1 MQLKT
6 VSSIGLAFL
15 LVFGVVGVASAQ
27 EVAATQGIFIRV
39 DKPAANS
46 WAKIG
51 DKIVFRVLC
60 YDQRL
65 DAAFTITLK
74 DSSLADDP
82 ATPAGLYTISI
93 PENST
98 QVDVDDAGTDAD
110 ERLISGASVSP
121 TAALTVTKGLGSGVD
136 TFTVTLTVEQDDG
149 IETDN
154 NHAVKV
160 VVDTDAA
167 TNPGGALNN
176 LMTNKKITPATAGF
190 GASRVGDG
198 RLFGIDSVRPLH
210 ASVFTRIE
218 LDLGRLNTVKDDTSD
233 LGTTTPPYVQQIQIV
248 TDKVFRAVLHLNTSA
263 ILSAKADRI
272 EVGLVPA
279 DSIARYVAPDTDD
292 PPGLGLAA
300 PLADAKAFEE
310 DARLKITLRGDRL
323 YSPNPSVEARVTA
336 GQFKD
341 NERLELYAYLV
352 DTAGNVGGEA
362 TGPDAAD
369 WKDLHGTADVLAAD
383 TASPRVP
390 AAATA
395 STNVPII
402 GDATAPTIT
411 VNYPNPDSIAA
422 GSHKPLITA
431 APTQT
436 LSSSIYTLLPG
447 EPAGMQTDRELKPLD
462 FKLSETPSKITI
474 KHADSTLTLGPYVT
488 DVAGTNVTV
497 DPTGGTKAV
506 KVDFLDIQD
515 NTGTLNTVA
524 DLQIE
529 PSNQPEW
536 FTQTEATGV
545 VAGVDD
551 GKYEAKGGTSGDI
564 VITVLDSLGNESK
577 VTLTGITLDG
587 NTPGL
592 TNLFPSDDT
601 APKDATNEDA
611 PTIGPVTKNLA
622 FQINEE
628 LDSLSIRY
636 HETGG
641 GKAIVQA
648 YGSGNTRLETVGS
661 LVSWPVNDTTFVDRQ
676 RYSLEVLAID
686 LAGNASVTK
695 GGTLTFKDVFTNPDA
710 DLFKIAATPEEKQ
723 VAGVDVSLALTVIDT
738 TLTRMEKEQ
747 DSAAGDVRAVTY
759 HTPSAVAVIVSGD
772 QEDALEGVTFS
783 GTGVSAAPSFVLPAD
798 LAAAGMVAKAAI
810 LDGDGWHAGSRTVK
824 FKSSKPLTGITVM
837 AAEGTIDPSTGT
849 YSLRISGQAAKKIN
863 VSVAELSKFVVTARE
878 GQVTGA
884 NVAGAF
890 TINVVPADAFG
901 NASMKI
907 DNTVD
912 SKTYTS
918 VAVNFSTSNA
928 AVTVPSG
935 QQMVAAG
942 GTDFGAVAADVDGSA
957 TINVRTVA
965 ETYVT
970 GATQAD
976 DADADKTGALTGS
989 VSVTIVS
996 EDGPG
1001 ADPGAPAAV
1010 ANVVVQDYKGA
1021 DGEGDQGGVV
1031 VVSFPNSSQHDA
1043 VTSYEIQREVD
1054 VTTTTDE
1061 EGNQVALEAPVK
1073 QWLPWTSVSFEADA
1087 GDEMGD
1093 ADGDMQTVIVPAI
1106 DNVATN
1112 WGVVAVGS
1120 EGSSDTTRATAGKR
1134 TFTKE
1139 SIRQTLQLLGMA
1151 PEAELLT
1158 DEELSNQFNAPED
1171 YVKSLIGDQ
1180 KNVIFAPVNP
1190 DLSALIGSAAVP
1202 SNIRTSHAGS
1212 ILSSLRTVT
1221 EEPVAA
1227 VDDIAPAAVT
1237 DASGTG
1243 AGGVV
1248 LTWTASAN
1256 DNVVGSIPYR
1266 GYNIPIMG
1274 VSGYKVMRGASAD
1287 ALEEVASI
1295 PAGSTRFSD
1304 DNLPDGATS
1313 LVYRIDAFDD
1323 NNVAMG
1329 DLVTVSDISVR
1340 QTFVDAEG
1348 DPVYLMVLPSKGG
1361 NLQMDFEDVI
1371 AFGAAFGSQ
1380 KGDANYN
1387 PQADVNDDGSVD
1399 FSDLATAA
1407 ASFGRTAAVPAGK
1420 LAVVPQRPGVN
1431 ADTEMTL
1438 ELAGDKVLV
1447 GETVTLTVSMANARQ
1462 LNGFGLELAY
1472 DADKFEFVSVAPAEN
1487 DLLKSEGGETPLFK
1501 NWAEEGRISVVNV
1514 ITESGTVSGEGAL
1527 VTFTFKVLREFDDS
1541 ARFEIAQGV
1550 VFDADQLQNPVVTLG
1565 ALDVQST
1572 PTEFALHQNYPNPFN
1587 PQTNVPYDLAEG
1599 GDVVLRIYN
1608 LLGQEVRTLV
1618 RERQAPGRYT
1628 VQWSG
1633 MDDRGV
1639 SVSSGI
1645 YFYQVS
1651 VAGKFQDAKRLMLLK

>member
-27 EVAATQGIFIRV
+27 EVAATQGVLIRV
-39 DKPAANS
+39 DEPKANTWAA
-46 WAKIG
+46 IG
-51 DKIVFRVLC
+51 DTIRARVLAYNGILDVAFRVSVV
-60 YDQRL
+60 
-65 DAAFTITLK
+65 
-74 DSSLADDP
+74 DSSLADDAVG
-82 ATPAGLYTISI
+82 ATPRSATDNKIFYNIDVGT
-93 PENST
+93 PRDAAARTTGST
-98 QVDVDDAGTDAD
+98 QVTFGDGT
-110 ERLISGASVSP
+110 E
-121 TAALTVTKGLGSGVD
+121 SGVD
-136 TFTVTLTVEQDDG
+136 TFYVKIG
-149 IETDN
+149 IGSEPDWESSS
-154 NHAVKV
+154 NHALKV
-160 VVDTDAA
+160 VVDLDPT
-167 TNPGGALNN
+167 TSGNELNN
-176 LMTNKKITPATAGF
+176 LMRNKKITSATAGF
-190 GASRVGDG
+190 GATRVGDG
-198 RLFGIDSVRPLH
+198 VLFGVDGSRPAH
-210 ASVFTRIE
+210 GTGPTAIFESIA
-218 LDLGRLNTVKDDTSD
+218 LDLAKVNTVKDDTAGVD
-233 LGTTTPPYVQQIQIV
+233 PPRAPVVTQIQLV
-248 TDKVFRAVLHLNTSA
+248 TDSEFRAVLNLRTNQVIA
-263 ILSAKADRI
+263 NKATKI

-279 DSIARYVAPDTDD
+279 DSIARYQLPLVPVAPETRA
-292 PPGLGLAA
+292 GLALDA
-300 PLADAKAFEE
+300 EPARAKAFKE
-310 DARLKITLRGDRL
+310 DALVKLVVQGDRL
-323 YSPNPSVEARVTA
+323 FNAKPSVSTKIEAGT
-336 GQFKD
+336 FKD
-341 NERLELYAYLV
+341 NQRLELLAYVV
-352 DTAGNVGGEA
+352 DVAGNVGG
-362 TGPDAAD
+362 AAAGD
-369 WKDLHGTADVLAAD
+369 DDPTAANWRTLHGTDNIYAADVTATPITAA
-383 TASPRVP
+383 A
-390 AAATA
+390 AAATL
-395 STNVPII
+395 NVPII
-402 GDATAPTIT
+402 GDATAPKIT

-422 GSHKPLITA
+422 GSHDPLISAALTQSLGTA
-431 APTQT
+431 
-436 LSSSIYTLLPG
+436 YDMLPG
-447 EPAGMQTDRELKPLD
+447 ENAGVQENRALKPLEI
-462 FKLSETPSKITI
+462 KLSETPSKITI
-474 KHADSTLTLGPYVT
+474 KHADSTLTLEDYASNLATATAATEVT
-488 DVAGTNVTV
+488 YT
-497 DPTGGTKAV
+497 DPTGGNKVA
-506 KVDFLDIQD
+506 KVDFLNIAD
-515 NTGTLNTVA
+515 NSGTFSGGTA
-524 DLQIE
+524 TDPQYQSAA
-529 PSNQPEW
+529 SNQSAW
-536 FTQTEATGV
+536 FTQKDGV
-545 VAGVDD
+545 VAGIEK
-551 GKYEAKGGTSGDI
+551 GKYVAKGGTSGDI
-564 VITVLDSLGNESK
+564 TITVWDSLENKSELK
-577 VTLTGITLDG
+577 LTGITLDG

-592 TNLFPSDDT
+592 SNLFPT
-601 APKDATNEDA
+601 NVNAPKDAANEDA
-611 PTIGPVTKNLA
+611 PTINLFTKDA
-622 FQINEE
+622 VFQINEE
-628 LDSLSIRY
+628 LDSLSVRY
-636 HETGG
+636 QETGG

-648 YGSGNTRLETVGS
+648 YGSGNARLEAVNS
-661 LVSWPVNDTTFVDRQ
+661 LTTWPVNDTTFVERQ
-676 RYSLEVLAID
+676 RYSLQVLAID
-686 LAGNASVTK
+686 LAGNASVTD
-695 GGTLTFKDVFTNPDA
+695 GGTLTFKKGFGNPDA
-710 DLFKIAATPEEKQ
+710 DQFKIAADPAEKQ
-723 VAGVDVSLALTVIDT
+723 VAGVDVALTISVLDT
-738 TLTRMEKEQ
+738 TLTRIDE
-747 DSAAGDVRAVTY
+747 SDVRAVTY
-759 HTPSAVAVIVSGD
+759 HTQSAVAVIVSGD

-783 GTGVSAAPSFVLPAD
+783 GTGVSAAPSFNLPAD
-798 LAAAGMVAKAAI
+798 LAEAGMVAKAAI
-810 LDGDGWHAGSRTVK
+810 LDGDGWNAGLRTVK

-837 AAEGTIDPSTGT
+837 AAEGTIDPSTGA

-878 GQVTGA
+878 GQVSGG

-890 TINVVPADAFG
+890 TLNVVPTDEFG

-907 DNTVD
+907 ENTVD

-935 QQMVAAG
+935 QQTVPAG
-942 GTDFGAVAADVDGSA
+942 GADFGAVAADVDGSA

-965 ETYVT
+965 DDYTT
-970 GATQAD
+970 GAVQGED
-976 DADADKTGALTGS
+976 DDKSAALTGS
-989 VSVTIVS
+989 VTVTIVS

-1031 VVSFPNSSQHDA
+1031 VVSFPNSSQHEA
-1043 VTSYEIQREVD
+1043 VTAYQISRQIDSTTGVD
-1054 VTTTTDE
+1054 D
-1061 EGNQVALEAPVK
+1061 EGNVVELEEPVK
-1073 QWLPWTSVSFEADA
+1073 KWVVWTSVGFGADA
-1087 GDEMGD
+1087 GDNAGD
-1093 ADGDMQTVIVPAI
+1093 AEGDMQTVIVPAI

-1112 WGVVAVGS
+1112 WGVTSISDGGES
-1120 EGSSDTTRATAGKR
+1120 ESTTASKR
-1134 TFTKE
+1134 VYTKE
-1139 SIRQTLQLLGMA
+1139 SIQQTLQLLGMA

-1304 DNLPDGATS
+1304 DDLPDGATS

-1323 NNVAMG
+1323 NNVAMS
-1329 DLVTVSDISVR
+1329 DLITISDISVR
-1340 QTFVDAEG
+1340 VSFVDAEG
-1348 DPVYLMVLPSKGG
+1348 EPVYLMVLPSKGG

-1462 LNGFGLELAY
+1462 LNGYGLELAY

-1572 PTEFALHQNYPNPFN
+1572 PTEFALHQNFPNPFN
-1587 PQTNVPYDLAEG
+1587 PQTNIPYDLAEG

>member
-27 EVAATQGIFIRV
+27 EVAATQGILIRV
-39 DKPAANS
+39 DRPAANTWVAIDDS
-46 WAKIG
+46 IKVRI
-51 DKIVFRVLC
+51 LC
-60 YDQRL
+60 YDGRL
-65 DAAFTITLK
+65 DDGFNVALV
-74 DSSLADDP
+74 DSSVADGAIGSGPDIP
-82 ATPAGLYTISI
+82 AKIYYNIGNTTTAG
-93 PENST
+93 N
-98 QVDVDDAGTDAD
+98 QRVRAGAAGT
-110 ERLISGASVSP
+110 SGVDTFEVTFVVTTAELVESASNHALKVVVSP
-121 TAALTVTKGLGSGVD
+121 TAAA
-136 TFTVTLTVEQDDG
+136 DG
-149 IETDN
+149 
-154 NHAVKV
+154 
-160 VVDTDAA
+160 
-167 TNPGGALNN
+167 PLNN

-198 RLFGIDSVRPLH
+198 KLFGVDSVRPLH
-210 ASVFTRIE
+210 GDVFESIA
-218 LDLGRLNTVKDDTSD
+218 LDLGRLNTVKDDTTGAPDGS
-233 LGTTTPPYVQQIQIV
+233 PPYVQQIQIV
-248 TDKVFRAVLHLNTSA
+248 TDKVFRAVLNLHTAS
-263 ILSAKADRI
+263 ILGARADRI

-279 DSIARYVAPDTDD
+279 DSIARYVLDTTDG
-292 PPGLGLAA
+292 GLGLDAEVA
-300 PLADAKAFEE
+300 NAKAFKE

-323 YSPNPSVEARVTA
+323 YSPNPSVEQKVAA

-341 NERLELYAYLV
+341 NERLELFAYLV
-352 DTAGNVGGEA
+352 DVAGNVSGTAA
-362 TGPDAAD
+362 TAPAAAN
-369 WKDLHGTADVLAAD
+369 WKSLHGTTGVLAAD
-383 TASPRVP
+383 TAVPRTP
-390 AAATA
+390 ADGTTDPPGA
-395 STNVPII
+395 TNVPII
-402 GDATAPTIT
+402 GDATAPKIT
-411 VNYPNPDSIAA
+411 VNHPNPDSIAA
-422 GSHKPLITA
+422 GTHDPLISA
-431 APTQT
+431 AIMQT
-436 LSSSIYTLLPG
+436 LALYDLLPG
-447 EPAGMQTDRELKPLD
+447 EPTGAQTDRKLSPLE

-474 KHADSTLTLGPYVT
+474 KHADSTLTLDDYMIDDPASPGT
-488 DVAGTNVTV
+488 DISIDA
-497 DPTGGTKAV
+497 TGGDKVAT
-506 KVDFLDIQD
+506 VDFLNISVPE
-515 NTGTLNTVA
+515 GTTPVR
-524 DLQIE
+524 Q
-529 PSNQPEW
+529 PSNQPVW
-536 FTQTEATGV
+536 FTTTEATGV
-545 VAGVDD
+545 QAGVAK
-551 GKYEAKGGTSGDI
+551 GKYVAKGGTSGDLT
-564 VITVLDSLGNESK
+564 ITVWDSLNNKSELK
-577 VTLTGITLDG
+577 LTGITLDG

-622 FQINEE
+622 FQIDEE

-636 HETGG
+636 HEAGG
-641 GKAIVQA
+641 AVAIVQA
-648 YGSGNTRLETVGS
+648 FGSGNTRLETVGS
-661 LVSWPVNDTTFVDRQ
+661 LVSWPVNDTTFIDRQ
-676 RYSLEVLAID
+676 RYNLEVLAID
-686 LAGNASVTK
+686 LAGNASVTE

-710 DLFKIAATPEEKQ
+710 DQFKIAATPAEKQ

-783 GTGVSAAPSFVLPAD
+783 GTGVSAAPSFNLPAD

-849 YSLRISGQAAKKIN
+849 YSLRISGQAAKKIT

-878 GQVTGA
+878 GQVSGG

-890 TINVVPADAFG
+890 TVNVVPTDAFG

-1021 DGEGDQGGVV
+1021 DGAGDQGGVV
-1031 VVSFPNSSQHDA
+1031 VVSFPNSSQHEA
-1043 VTSYEIQREVD
+1043 VSAYQISREIDSTTGVD
-1054 VTTTTDE
+1054 D
-1061 EGNQVALEAPVK
+1061 EGNVVELEEPVK
-1073 QWLPWTSVSFEADA
+1073 KWVVWTSVGFGADA
-1087 GDEMGD
+1087 GDNAGD
-1093 ADGDMQTVIVPAI
+1093 AEGDMQTVIVPAI

-1112 WGVVAVGS
+1112 WGVTSISDGGES
-1120 EGSSDTTRATAGKR
+1120 ESTTASKR
-1134 TFTKE
+1134 VYTKE
-1139 SIRQTLQLLGMA
+1139 SIQQTLQLLGMA

-1180 KNVIFAPVNP
+1180 KGVVFAPVNP

-1212 ILSSLRTVT
+1212 ILSSVRTVT

-1304 DNLPDGATS
+1304 ENLPDGATS

-1323 NNVAMG
+1323 NNVAMS
-1329 DLVTVSDISVR
+1329 DLITVSDISVR
-1340 QTFVDAEG
+1340 VSFVDAEG
-1348 DPVYLMVLPSKGG
+1348 EPVYLMVLPSKGG

-1438 ELAGDKVLV
+1438 ELTGEKVLV

-1501 NWAEEGRISVVNV
+1501 NWTEEGRISVVNV
-1514 ITESGTVSGEGAL
+1514 ITESGSVSGEGAL

>member
-27 EVAATQGIFIRV
+27 EVAATPGVLIRV
-39 DKPAANS
+39 DAPKANT
-46 WAKIG
+46 WVAIG
-51 DKIVFRVLC
+51 DTIRVRVLC
-60 YDQRL
+60 YDGIL
-65 DAAFTITLK
+65 DGGFRVSVV
-74 DSSLADDP
+74 DSSLADD
-82 ATPAGLYTISI
+82 AV
-93 PENST
+93 E
-98 QVDVDDAGTDAD
+98 DVGRGTNNKIFYNITDDGSGSAD
-110 ERLISGASVSP
+110 EI
-121 TAALTVTKGLGSGVD
+121 TKGDGEESGID
-136 TFTVTLTVEQDDG
+136 TFKVKIGVVAATGFESG
-149 IETDN
+149 S
-154 NHAVKV
+154 NHALKV
-160 VVDTDAA
+160 VVDLDAA
-167 TNPGGALNN
+167 SPFSSGNELNN
-176 LMTNKKITPATAGF
+176 LMRNKKITSATAGF
-190 GASRVGDG
+190 GATRVGDG
-198 RLFGIDSVRPLH
+198 VLFGVDGSRPAH
-210 ASVFTRIE
+210 GTADAAIFESIA
-218 LDLGRLNTVKDDTSD
+218 LDLSKLNTVVNDTVGGS
-233 LGTTTPPYVQQIQIV
+233 GTDPVLVQQIQIV
-248 TDKVFRAVLHLNTSA
+248 TDKEFRAVLNLRTNQVIA
-263 ILSAKADRI
+263 NKATKI

-279 DSIARYVAPDTDD
+279 DSIARYEAAEAD
-292 PPGLGLAA
+292 GGLALSA
-300 PLADAKAFEE
+300 ELANAKAFKE
-310 DARLKITLRGDRL
+310 DALVKLAVQGDRL
-323 YSPNPSVEARVTA
+323 YNAKPSVSQKIEAGT
-336 GQFKD
+336 FKD
-341 NERLELYAYLV
+341 NQRLELLAYVV
-352 DTAGNVGGEA
+352 DVAGNVGGA
-362 TGPDAAD
+362 TAGAATPAAAD
-369 WKDLHGTADVLAAD
+369 WRSLHGTADKIVAAV
-383 TASPRVP
+383 ASPLVA
-390 AAATA
+390 AAATDA
-395 STNVPII
+395 TDLPII
-402 GDATAPTIT
+402 GDATAPKIT
-411 VNYPNPDSIAA
+411 VNYPNPDSVAA
-422 GSHKPLITA
+422 GSHDPLISAAVMQSLGTA
-431 APTQT
+431 YDQ
-436 LSSSIYTLLPG
+436 LPG
-447 EPAGMQTDRELKPLD
+447 EASGVQENRALNPLD
-462 FKLSETPSKITI
+462 IKLSETPSKITI
-474 KHADSTLTLGPYVT
+474 KHADSTLTLGPYVIANS
-488 DVAGTNVTV
+488 DGTADLTT
-497 DPTGGTKAV
+497 DPTGGDKAV
-506 KVDFLDIQD
+506 KVDFLNIQD
-515 NTGTLNTVA
+515 NTGDSPSGAGTDGV
-524 DLQIE
+524 QIR
-529 PSNQPEW
+529 PTNQPEW
-536 FTQTEATGV
+536 FTQEEGV
-545 VAGVDD
+545 VAGVAK
-551 GKYEAKGGTSGDI
+551 GKYEAKGGTAGDI
-564 VITVLDSLGNESK
+564 VITVTDSLGNESK
-577 VTLTGITLDG
+577 LTLTGITLDG
-587 NTPGL
+587 NTPGIS
-592 TNLFPSDDT
+592 NLFPT
-601 APKDATNEDA
+601 NVNAPKDATNEDA
-611 PTIGPVTKNLA
+611 PTINLFTKDA
-622 FQINEE
+622 VFQINEE
-628 LDSLSIRY
+628 LDSLSVRY
-636 HETGG
+636 QETGG

-648 YGSGNTRLETVGS
+648 YGSGNARLEAVSS
-661 LVSWPVNDTTFVDRQ
+661 LTTWPVNDTTFVERQ
-676 RYSLEVLAID
+676 RYTLQVLAID
-686 LAGNASVTK
+686 LAGNASVTD
-695 GGTLTFKDVFTNPDA
+695 GGTLTFKKGFGNPDA
-710 DLFKIAATPEEKQ
+710 DQFKIVAAPEEKQ
-723 VAGVDVSLALTVIDT
+723 VAGVDVALTISVLDS
-738 TLTRMEKEQ
+738 TLTRIDE
-747 DSAAGDVRAVTY
+747 SDVRAVTY
-759 HTPSAVAVIVSGD
+759 HTQSAVAVIVSGD

-798 LAAAGMVAKAAI
+798 LAEAGMVAKAAI
-810 LDGDGWHAGSRTVK
+810 LDGDGWNAGLRTVK

-837 AAEGTIDPSTGT
+837 AAEGTIDPSTGA

-890 TINVVPADAFG
+890 TLNVVPTDAFG

-907 DNTVD
+907 ENTVD

-918 VAVNFSTSNA
+918 IAVNFSTSNA

-935 QQMVAAG
+935 QQTVAAG

-965 ETYVT
+965 EDYTT
-970 GATQAD
+970 GAEQGKD
-976 DADADKTGALTGS
+976 DDKSAALTGS
-989 VSVTIVS
+989 VTVTIVS

-1031 VVSFPNSSQHDA
+1031 VVSFPNSSQHEA
-1043 VTSYEIQREVD
+1043 VTAYQISRQIDSTTGVD
-1054 VTTTTDE
+1054 D
-1061 EGNQVALEAPVK
+1061 EGNVVELEEPVK
-1073 QWLPWTSVSFEADA
+1073 KWVVWTSVGFGADA
-1087 GDEMGD
+1087 GDNAGD
-1093 ADGDMQTVIVPAI
+1093 AEGDMQTVIVPAI

-1112 WGVVAVGS
+1112 WGVTSISDGGES
-1120 EGSSDTTRATAGKR
+1120 ESTTASKR
-1134 TFTKE
+1134 VYTKE
-1139 SIRQTLQLLGMA
+1139 SIQQTLQLLGMA

-1180 KNVIFAPVNP
+1180 KGVVFAPVNP

-1274 VSGYKVMRGASAD
+1274 VNGYKVMRGASAD
-1287 ALEEVASI
+1287 ALEEVASV

-1323 NNVAMG
+1323 NNVAMS
-1329 DLVTVSDISVR
+1329 DLITISDISVR
-1340 QTFVDAEG
+1340 VSFVDAEG
-1348 DPVYLMVLPSKGG
+1348 EPVYLMVLPSKGG

-1371 AFGAAFGSQ
+1371 AFGAAFGSK

-1438 ELAGDKVLV
+1438 ELTGDKVLV

-1501 NWAEEGRISVVNV
+1501 NWTEDGRISVVNV

-1587 PQTNVPYDLAEG
+1587 PQTNIPYDLAEG

>member
-15 LVFGVVGVASAQ
+15 LVFGVVGAASAQ
-27 EVAATQGIFIRV
+27 EVAATQGILIRV
-39 DKPAANS
+39 DAPKANTWAA
-46 WAKIG
+46 IEDTIRVRILCYEG
-51 DKIVFRVLC
+51 ILDDGFRVSVV
-60 YDQRL
+60 
-65 DAAFTITLK
+65 
-74 DSSLADDP
+74 DSSLADDAVGTNARAANNKIFYNIEDDGTGS
-82 ATPAGLYTISI
+82 ATEITMGDG
-93 PENST
+93 E
-98 QVDVDDAGTDAD
+98 
-110 ERLISGASVSP
+110 E
-121 TAALTVTKGLGSGVD
+121 SGVD
-136 TFTVTLTVEQDDG
+136 TFKVKIG
-149 IETDN
+149 IAAAEN
-154 NHAVKV
+154 WESGSNHALKV
-160 VVDTDAA
+160 VVDLD
-167 TNPGGALNN
+167 GASSGNELNN
-176 LMTNKKITPATAGF
+176 LMRNKKITSATAGF
-190 GASRVGDG
+190 GATRVGDG
-198 RLFGIDSVRPLH
+198 VLFGVDGSRPVH
-210 ASVFTRIE
+210 GTGGDAIFESIA
-218 LDLGRLNTVKDDTSD
+218 LDLAKLNTVLVDTSAAGIT
-233 LGTTTPPYVQQIQIV
+233 GTGQEPYIEQIQIV
-248 TDKVFRAVLHLNTSA
+248 TDKEFRAVLNLQTNQVIA
-263 ILSAKADRI
+263 NKATKI
-272 EVGLVPA
+272 EVGLVPT
-279 DSIARYVAPDTDD
+279 DSIARYTASGGPDGAALDAELANARAFKDDALVKLVVA
-292 PPGLGLAA
+292 
-300 PLADAKAFEE
+300 
-310 DARLKITLRGDRL
+310 GDRL
-323 YSPNPSVEARVTA
+323 FNAKPSVSQKIEAGT
-336 GQFKD
+336 FKD
-341 NERLELYAYLV
+341 NQRLELLAYVV
-352 DTAGNVGGEA
+352 DVAGNVGG
-362 TGPDAAD
+362 TTTTPAAAN
-369 WKDLHGTADVLAAD
+369 WRSLHGTEGEILAAFA
-383 TASPRVP
+383 TKTT
-390 AAATA
+390 AATA
-395 STNVPII
+395 TDATDISII
-402 GDATAPTIT
+402 GDATAPKIT
-411 VNYPNPDSIAA
+411 VNYPNPDSVAA
-422 GSHKPLITA
+422 GTHDPLISAAVTQSLGTA
-431 APTQT
+431 
-436 LSSSIYTLLPG
+436 YDMLPG
-447 EPAGMQTDRELKPLD
+447 ENSGVQENRELNPLD

-474 KHADSTLTLGPYVT
+474 KHADSTLTLGAYVIEDPAT
-488 DVAGTNVTV
+488 PDADLTV
-497 DPTGGTKAV
+497 DPTGGDKVV
-506 KVDFLDIQD
+506 KVDFLNIQD
-515 NTGTLNTVA
+515 NTGSSPAGVA
-524 DLQIE
+524 DTQLK

-536 FTQTEATGV
+536 FTKDEGV
-545 VAGVDD
+545 VAGVEK
-551 GKYEAKGGTSGDI
+551 GKYVAKGGTSGDI
-564 VITVLDSLGNESK
+564 TITAWDSLGNKSELK
-577 VTLTGITLDG
+577 LTGITLDG

-592 TNLFPSDDT
+592 TNLFPT
-601 APKDATNEDA
+601 NVNAPKDATNEDA
-611 PTIGPVTKNLA
+611 PTVNLTTKDPV

-628 LDSLSIRY
+628 LDSLSVRY
-636 HETGG
+636 QETGG

-648 YGSGNTRLETVGS
+648 YGSGNARLEAVSS
-661 LVSWPVNDTTFVDRQ
+661 LTTWPVNDTTFVERQ
-676 RYSLEVLAID
+676 RYTLQVLAID
-686 LAGNASVTK
+686 LAGNASVTD
-695 GGTLTFKDVFTNPDA
+695 GGTLTFKKGFGNPDA
-710 DLFKIAATPEEKQ
+710 DQFKIAADPAEKQ
-723 VAGVDVSLALTVIDT
+723 VAGVDVALTISVLDT
-738 TLTRMEKEQ
+738 TLTRIDE
-747 DSAAGDVRAVTY
+747 SDVRAVTY
-759 HTPSAVAVIVSGD
+759 HTQSAVAVIVSGD

-783 GTGVSAAPSFVLPAD
+783 GAGVSAAPSFVLPAD
-798 LAAAGMVAKAAI
+798 LAEAGMVAKAAI
-810 LDGDGWHAGSRTVK
+810 LDGDGWNAGLRTVK

-837 AAEGTIDPSTGT
+837 AAEGTIDPSTGA

-890 TINVVPADAFG
+890 TLNVVPTDEFG

-907 DNTVD
+907 ENTVD

-935 QQMVAAG
+935 QQMVPAG
-942 GTDFGAVAADVDGSA
+942 GADFGAVAADVDGSA

-965 ETYVT
+965 EDYTT
-970 GATQAD
+970 GAVQGED
-976 DADADKTGALTGS
+976 DDKSAALTGS
-989 VSVTIVS
+989 VTVTIVS

-1031 VVSFPNSSQHDA
+1031 VVSFPNSSQHEA
-1043 VTSYEIQREVD
+1043 VSAYQISRQIDSTTGVD
-1054 VTTTTDE
+1054 D
-1061 EGNQVALEAPVK
+1061 EGNVVELEEPVK
-1073 QWLPWTSVSFEADA
+1073 KWVVWTSVGFGADA
-1087 GDEMGD
+1087 GDNAGD
-1093 ADGDMQTVIVPAI
+1093 AEGDMQTVIVPAI

-1112 WGVVAVGS
+1112 WGVTSISDGGES
-1120 EGSSDTTRATAGKR
+1120 EKTTASKR
-1134 TFTKE
+1134 VYTKE
-1139 SIRQTLQLLGMA
+1139 SIQQTLQLLGMA

-1304 DNLPDGATS
+1304 DNLPDGVTS

-1323 NNVAMG
+1323 NNVAMS
-1329 DLVTVSDISVR
+1329 DLITVSDISVR
-1340 QTFVDAEG
+1340 VSFVDSEG
-1348 DPVYLMVLPSKGG
+1348 DPVYLMVLPSQGG
-1361 NLQMDFEDVI
+1361 NLEVDFEDFV
-1371 AFGAAFGSQ
+1371 AFAAAFNSK

-1399 FSDLATAA
+1399 FSDFVTAVG
-1407 ASFGRTAAVPAGK
+1407 SFGKTAVVPAGK

-1438 ELAGDKVLV
+1438 ELAGEKVLV

-1501 NWAEEGRISVVNV
+1501 NWTEEGRISVVNV

-1572 PTEFALHQNYPNPFN
+1572 PTEFALHQNFPNPFN
-1587 PQTNVPYDLAEG
+1587 PQTNIPYDLAEG

>member
-27 EVAATQGIFIRV
+27 EVAATQGILIRV
-39 DKPAANS
+39 DAPKANTWAA
-46 WAKIG
+46 IEDTIRVRILCYEG
-51 DKIVFRVLC
+51 ILDDGFRVSVV
-60 YDQRL
+60 
-65 DAAFTITLK
+65 
-74 DSSLADDP
+74 DSSLADDAVGANARAANNKIFYNIDDDGSGS
-82 ATPAGLYTISI
+82 ATEITMGDG
-93 PENST
+93 E
-98 QVDVDDAGTDAD
+98 
-110 ERLISGASVSP
+110 E
-121 TAALTVTKGLGSGVD
+121 SGVD
-136 TFTVTLTVEQDDG
+136 TFNVKIG
-149 IETDN
+149 IVAAEN
-154 NHAVKV
+154 WESGSNHALKV
-160 VVDTDAA
+160 VVDLDA
-167 TNPGGALNN
+167 TSSGNELNN
-176 LMTNKKITPATAGF
+176 LMRNKKITSATAGF
-190 GASRVGDG
+190 GATRVGDG
-198 RLFGIDSVRPLH
+198 VLFGVDGSRPVH
-210 ASVFTRIE
+210 GTGATAIFESIA
-218 LDLGRLNTVKDDTSD
+218 LDLAKINTVKHDTTGD
-233 LGTTTPPYVQQIQIV
+233 GGTIAPLVTQIQIV
-248 TDKVFRAVLHLNTSA
+248 TDNEFRAVLNLQTNQVLA
-263 ILSAKADRI
+263 NKATKI
-272 EVGLVPA
+272 EVGLVPT
-279 DSIARYVAPDTDD
+279 DSIARYTATGGPGGGTLDGELANARAFKDD
-292 PPGLGLAA
+292 ALVKLVVQ
-300 PLADAKAFEE
+300 
-310 DARLKITLRGDRL
+310 GDRL
-323 YSPNPSVEARVTA
+323 FNAKPSVSQKIEAGT
-336 GQFKD
+336 FKD
-341 NERLELYAYLV
+341 NQRLELLAYVV
-352 DTAGNVGGEA
+352 DVAGNVGGTTTA
-362 TGPDAAD
+362 PAAAD
-369 WKDLHGTADVLAAD
+369 WRTLHGTDGTVYAAD
-383 TASPRVP
+383 
-390 AAATA
+390 AAVDPPTGADATT
-395 STNVPII
+395 STNVRII
-402 GDATAPTIT
+402 GDATAPKIT

-422 GSHKPLITA
+422 GTHDPLISA
-431 APTQT
+431 AITQS
-436 LSSSIYTLLPG
+436 LANYDMLPG
-447 EPAGMQTDRELKPLD
+447 ENAGVQNNRALKPLD

-474 KHADSTLTLGPYVT
+474 KHADSTLTLSAYVT
-488 DVAGTNVTV
+488 DDAGTNVTL
-497 DPTGGTKAV
+497 DPTGGDKVA
-506 KVDFLDIQD
+506 KVDFLNIEG

-524 DLQIE
+524 DLQTA

-536 FTQTEATGV
+536 FTTTDDV
-545 VAGVDD
+545 VAGVEK
-551 GKYEAKGGTSGDI
+551 GKYVAKGGTSGDI
-564 VITVLDSLGNESK
+564 TITVWDSLGNKSEK
-577 VTLTGITLDG
+577 KLTGITLDG
-587 NTPGL
+587 NTPGI
-592 TNLFPSDDT
+592 TNLFPT
-601 APKDATNEDA
+601 NVNAPKDATNEDA
-611 PTIGPVTKNLA
+611 PTLNLFTKNPV

-636 HETGG
+636 QETGG

-648 YGSGNTRLETVGS
+648 YGPGNARLETVSS
-661 LVSWPVNDTTFVDRQ
+661 LNTWPVNDTTFVERQ
-676 RYSLEVLAID
+676 RYTLQVLAID
-686 LAGNASVTK
+686 LAGNASVTD
-695 GGTLTFKDVFTNPDA
+695 GGTLTFKKGFGNPDA
-710 DLFKIAATPEEKQ
+710 DQFKIVAAPDEKQ
-723 VAGVDVSLALTVIDT
+723 VAGVDVALTISVLDT
-738 TLTRMEKEQ
+738 TLTRIDE
-747 DSAAGDVRAVTY
+747 SDVRAVTY
-759 HTPSAVAVIVSGD
+759 HTLSAVAVIVSGD

-783 GTGVSAAPSFVLPAD
+783 GTGVSAATSFVLPAD
-798 LAAAGMVAKAAI
+798 LAEAGMVAKAAI
-810 LDGDGWHAGSRTVK
+810 MDGDGWNAGQRTVK

-837 AAEGTIDPSTGT
+837 AAEGSIDPSTGA

-890 TINVVPADAFG
+890 MVNVVPTDAFG

-907 DNTVD
+907 ENTVD

-918 VAVNFSTSNA
+918 IAVNFSTSNA

-935 QQMVAAG
+935 QQTVAAG

-965 ETYVT
+965 EDYTT
-970 GATQAD
+970 GAVQGED
-976 DADADKTGALTGS
+976 DDKSAALTGS
-989 VSVTIVS
+989 VTVTIVS

-1031 VVSFPNSSQHDA
+1031 VVSFPNSSQHEA
-1043 VTSYEIQREVD
+1043 VSAYQISREIDSTTGVD
-1054 VTTTTDE
+1054 D
-1061 EGNQVALEAPVK
+1061 EGNVVELEEPVK
-1073 QWLPWTSVSFEADA
+1073 KWVVWTSVGFGADA
-1087 GDEMGD
+1087 GDNAGD
-1093 ADGDMQTVIVPAI
+1093 AEGDMQTVIVPAI

-1112 WGVVAVGS
+1112 WGVTSISDGGES
-1120 EGSSDTTRATAGKR
+1120 ESTTASKR
-1134 TFTKE
+1134 VYTKE
-1139 SIRQTLQLLGMA
+1139 SIQQTLQLLGMA

-1180 KNVIFAPVNP
+1180 KGVVFAPVNP

-1227 VDDIAPAAVT
+1227 VDNIAPAAVT
-1237 DASGTG
+1237 DASGDG

-1248 LTWTASAN
+1248 LSWTASAS

-1274 VSGYKVMRGASAD
+1274 VKGYKVMRGASAD

-1304 DNLPDGATS
+1304 DNLPDGVTS

-1323 NNVAMG
+1323 NNVAMS
-1329 DLVTVSDISVR
+1329 DLITVADISVR
-1340 QTFVDAEG
+1340 VSFVDAAG
-1348 DPVYLMVLPSKGG
+1348 DPVYLMVLPSQGG
-1361 NLQMDFEDVI
+1361 NLEVDFEDFV
-1371 AFGAAFGSQ
+1371 AFAAAFNSK

-1387 PQADVNDDGSVD
+1387 PQADVDDDGTVG
-1399 FSDLATAA
+1399 FSDFVTAA
-1407 ASFGRTAAVPAGK
+1407 ASFGKTAVVPAGK

-1438 ELAGDKVLV
+1438 ELTGDKVLV

-1462 LNGFGLELAY
+1462 LNGFGLELVY
-1472 DADKFEFVSVAPAEN
+1472 DADKFEFVSAAPAEN

-1501 NWAEEGRISVVNV
+1501 NWPEEGRVSVVNA
-1514 ITESGTVSGEGAL
+1514 IIESGSVSGEGAL
-1527 VTFTFKVLREFDDS
+1527 VTFTFKVLREFEDN

-1550 VFDADQLQNPVVTLG
+1550 VFDPDKLQNPVVTLG

-1572 PTEFALHQNYPNPFN
+1572 PTEFALHQNFPNPFN
-1587 PQTNVPYDLAEG
+1587 PQTNIPYDLAEG

>member
-27 EVAATQGIFIRV
+27 EVAATQGILIRV
-39 DKPAANS
+39 DAPKANTWAA
-46 WAKIG
+46 IG
-51 DKIVFRVLC
+51 DTIRARILC
-60 YDQRL
+60 YDGIL
-65 DAAFTITLK
+65 DGGFQVSVV
-74 DSSLADDP
+74 DSSLADD
-82 ATPAGLYTISI
+82 AVLALGRTDNNKIFYNYAYAGS
-93 PENST
+93 
-98 QVDVDDAGTDAD
+98 DTDQ
-110 ERLISGASVSP
+110 I
-121 TAALTVTKGLGSGVD
+121 TKGDGETSGVD
-136 TFTVTLTVEQDDG
+136 TFKVKIG
-149 IETDN
+149 IVATADFESGS
-154 NHAVKV
+154 NHALKV
-160 VVDTDAA
+160 VVDLSVA
-167 TNPGGALNN
+167 TSGNELNN
-176 LMTNKKITPATAGF
+176 LMRNKKITSASAGF
-190 GASRVGDG
+190 GATRVGDG
-198 RLFGIDSVRPLH
+198 VLFGVDGSRPAH
-210 ASVFTRIE
+210 GTGATAIFESIA
-218 LDLGRLNTVKDDTSD
+218 LDLSKLNVVKHDTTGAPDTESEFV
-233 LGTTTPPYVQQIQIV
+233 TQIQLV
-248 TDKVFRAVLHLNTSA
+248 TDSEFRAVLNLRTNQVIA
-263 ILSAKADRI
+263 NKATKI
-272 EVGLVPA
+272 EVGLVPT
-279 DSIARYVAPDTDD
+279 DSIARYDADTADG
-292 PPGLGLAA
+292 GLGLDTEPAN
-300 PLADAKAFEE
+300 AKAFKE
-310 DARLKITLRGDRL
+310 DALVKLVVQGDRL
-323 YSPNPSVEARVTA
+323 FNAKPSVSQKIEAGT
-336 GQFKD
+336 FKD
-341 NERLELYAYLV
+341 NQRLELLAYVV
-352 DTAGNVGGEA
+352 DVAGNVGGA
-362 TGPDAAD
+362 AAGDADPTAAN
-369 WKDLHGTADVLAAD
+369 WRTLHGTDDVYAAD
-383 TASPRVP
+383 AAVDPPTAAVAP
-390 AAATA
+390 AN
-395 STNVPII
+395 TNVPII
-402 GDATAPTIT
+402 GDATAPKIT
-411 VNYPNPDSIAA
+411 VNYPNPDSVAA
-422 GSHKPLITA
+422 GSHDPLISAAVTQSLGTA
-431 APTQT
+431 
-436 LSSSIYTLLPG
+436 YDMLPG
-447 EPAGMQTDRELKPLD
+447 ENSGVQENRALNPLD

-474 KHADSTLTLGPYVT
+474 KHADSTLTLGAYVIEDPAT
-488 DVAGTNVTV
+488 AGTDLTV
-497 DPTGGTKAV
+497 DPTGGDKAV
-506 KVDFLDIQD
+506 KVDFLNIQD
-515 NTGTLNTVA
+515 NTGASPAGVA
-524 DLQIE
+524 DTQLK

-536 FTQTEATGV
+536 FTVDDGV
-545 VAGVDD
+545 VAGVEK
-551 GKYEAKGGTSGDI
+551 GKYVAKGGTAGDI
-564 VITVLDSLGNESK
+564 VITATDSLGNESK
-577 VTLTGITLDG
+577 LTLTGITLDG
-587 NTPGL
+587 NTPGIS
-592 TNLFPSDDT
+592 NLFPT
-601 APKDATNEDA
+601 NVNAPKDATNEDA
-611 PTIGPVTKNLA
+611 PTINLFTKDA
-622 FQINEE
+622 VFQINEE
-628 LDSLSIRY
+628 LDSLSVRY
-636 HETGG
+636 QETGG

-648 YGSGNTRLETVGS
+648 YGSGNARLEAVSS
-661 LVSWPVNDTTFVDRQ
+661 LTTWPVNDTTFVERQ
-676 RYSLEVLAID
+676 RYSLQVLAID
-686 LAGNASVTK
+686 LAGNASVTD
-695 GGTLTFKDVFTNPDA
+695 GGTLTFKKGFGNPDA
-710 DLFKIAATPEEKQ
+710 DQFKIAAAPEEKQ
-723 VAGVDVSLALTVIDT
+723 VAGVDVALTISVLDS
-738 TLTRMEKEQ
+738 TLTRIDE
-747 DSAAGDVRAVTY
+747 SDVRAVTY
-759 HTPSAVAVIVSGD
+759 HTQSAVAVIVSGD

-783 GTGVSAAPSFVLPAD
+783 GTGVSAAPSFNLPAD
-798 LAAAGMVAKAAI
+798 LAEAGMVAKAAI
-810 LDGDGWHAGSRTVK
+810 LDGDGWNAGLRTVK

-837 AAEGTIDPSTGT
+837 AAEGTIDPSTGA

-890 TINVVPADAFG
+890 TLNVVPTDAFG

-907 DNTVD
+907 ENTVD

-918 VAVNFSTSNA
+918 IAVNFSTSNA

-935 QQMVAAG
+935 QQMVPAG
-942 GTDFGAVAADVDGSA
+942 GADFGAVAADVDGNA
-957 TINVRTVA
+957 TINVRTVT
-965 ETYVT
+965 EDYTT
-970 GATQAD
+970 GATQGTD
-976 DADADKTGALTGS
+976 DDKSAALTGS

-1031 VVSFPNSSQHDA
+1031 VVSFPNSSQHEA
-1043 VTSYEIQREVD
+1043 VSAYQISREIDSTTGVD
-1054 VTTTTDE
+1054 D
-1061 EGNQVALEAPVK
+1061 EGNVVELEEPVK
-1073 QWLPWTSVSFEADA
+1073 KWVVWTSVGFGADA
-1087 GDEMGD
+1087 GDNAGD
-1093 ADGDMQTVIVPAI
+1093 AEGDMQTVIVPAI

-1112 WGVVAVGS
+1112 WGVTSISDGGES
-1120 EGSSDTTRATAGKR
+1120 ESTTASKR
-1134 TFTKE
+1134 VYTKE
-1139 SIRQTLQLLGMA
+1139 SIQQTLQLLGMA

-1304 DNLPDGATS
+1304 ENLPDGATS

-1323 NNVAMG
+1323 NNVAMS
-1329 DLVTVSDISVR
+1329 DLITVSDISVR
-1340 QTFVDAEG
+1340 VSFVDAEG
-1348 DPVYLMVLPSKGG
+1348 EPVYLMVLPSKGG

-1438 ELAGDKVLV
+1438 ELTGEKVLV

-1501 NWAEEGRISVVNV
+1501 NWTEEGRISVVNV
-1514 ITESGTVSGEGAL
+1514 ITESGSVSGEGAL

-1572 PTEFALHQNYPNPFN
+1572 PTEFALHQNFPNPFN
-1587 PQTNVPYDLAEG
+1587 PQTNIPYDLAEG